1 MNTSLN
7 QVEFIEI
14 KPDFMGYMFSKLFA
28 WQFHFLLLSIPLWIF
43 GVSSLYGY
51 LGMVTAISGGKIWD
65 SYDSYKKTRYKIDF
79 TEKMFYFY
87 SLDKQVESIEFDK
100 ISNVSIVVYSE
111 NIVNL
116 YLYRNKSY
124 SMYYNRD
131 NIILKKIKG
140 SWFTFNF
147 SSLRYVS
154 DTCIAGISL
163 DLANLVA
170 SQLKPGGA
178 S

>member
-7 QVEFIEI
+7 QVDFIEI

-28 WQFHFLLLSIPLWIF
+28 WQLHFLLLSIPLWIF
-43 GVSSLYGY
+43 GVSPLYGY

-65 SYDSYKKTRYKIDF
+65 SYASYKRTRYKIDF

-87 SLDKQVESIEFDK
+87 SLDKQVDSIEFDNV
-100 ISNVSIVVYSE
+100 SNVSIVVYSD
-111 NIVNL
+111 NFVNL

-124 SMYYNRD
+124 SMFYNRD
-131 NIILKKIKG
+131 NIIFKKVNG
-140 SWFTFNF
+140 SCFTFNF
-147 SSLRYVS
+147 SVLRYGS
-154 DTCIAGISL
+154 DACIAGISL

-170 SQLKPGGA
+170 SQLKPGGV